1 MNNDSD
7 RGFKWRHESDGVA
20 DGAMAL
26 TTDGRLTVKQFI
38 SVGNQTTRYLREP
51 TGNYGSI
58 QISGSGFGNWEGF
71 SIDGRAVFM
80 HDGGTATGIFN
91 DVDNEWLFYGVHNA
105 QTEMMHN
112 GSWKVQTR
120 SNGAN
125 IAGELYVDNWVRIE
139 SNSGIYWEGGNYA
152 GWHIYP
158 QATNR
163 IHMRSANSGSCE
175 VSLANSANTI
185 YGRLYA
191 DDASQGFLNE
201 DGNWAL
207 RSYNNDGVS
216 PGWRFYENGNESWT
230 GNPGNDVGKIEYH
243 ANRFYIASGANS
255 DRVVQFRRD
264 GTDVSYVDNSGV
276 YQGTAASANWADLA
290 EKYLADEVYAHG
302 TVLAIGGDAEV
313 TLFKPGMKLAGV
325 VSTQPGLMMNQTDD
339 NRDDP
344 MWPFVALKGR
354 VPVMIN
360 GSAKKGQYIIADQD
374 GKGRAVDEL
383 STIAEYT
390 LLIGTALEDGT
401 DVVEVKV

>member
-1 MNNDSD
+1 MYHNNSE
-7 RGFKWRHESDGVA
+7 K
-20 DGAMAL
+20 
-26 TTDGRLTVKQFI
+26 I
-38 SVGNQTTRYLREP
+38 N
-51 TGNYGSI
+51 
-58 QISGSGFGNWEGF
+58 
-71 SIDGRAVFM
+71 
-80 HDGGTATGIFN
+80 
-91 DVDNEWLFYGVHNA
+91 
-105 QTEMMHN
+105 
-112 GSWKVQTR
+112 TR
-120 SNGAN
+120 SNGGEIN
-125 IAGELYVDNWVRIE
+125 GELYVANWVRIE

-175 VSLANSANTI
+175 VSLANSSNTI

-201 DGNWAL
+201 DGNWSL

-216 PGWRFYENGNESWT
+216 PGIRFYETGGNTSWT
-230 GNPGNDVGKIEYH
+230 GNPGNDIGKIEYH
-243 ANRFYIASGANS
+243 ADRMYIVAGANS
-255 DRVVQFRRD
+255 NRVCQFRRD
-264 GTDVSYVDNSGV
+264 GSDVSYVDNSGT

-290 EKYLADEVYAHG
+290 EKYLADEIYPFG

-325 VSTQPGLMMNQTDD
+325 VSTQPGLMMNQTDE

-354 VPVMIN
+354 VPVLIN
-360 GSAKKGQYIIADQD
+360 GSATKGQYIIADQD

-390 LLIGTALEDGT
+390 MLIGIALEDGT
-401 DVVEVKV
+401 DEVEVKV